1 MEPKEKYTLS
11 ELYNNLDIPLTELHR
26 RSGMS
31 EGTVTRIRDGH
42 AARRS
47 TINKLLR
54 TFSKIYEVDLS
65 IDNVSGIILEDK
77 RELQSPETASAAK
90 RLIPSD
96 LPPNTMHFADF
107 AERYGIL
114 RSTFKHH
121 IEVGLAG
128 EKVDAVK
135 RPKPGRPEHTERFL
149 TPEQQADALEFW
161 CRHGVEFTMPKTEKE
176 IIG

>member
-1 MEPKEKYTLS
+1 MEQKEKYTLS
-11 ELYNNLDIPLTELHR
+11 ELYDNLDIPLTELHR

-31 EGTVTRIRDGH
+31 EGTVTRIRDGY

-47 TINKLLR
+47 TVNKLLR
-54 TFSKIYEVDLS
+54 TFSQIYGFPLS
-65 IDNVSGIILEDK
+65 IDNVSGILLEDK
-77 RELQSPETASAAK
+77 KGLQTTDSSITAK

-96 LPPNTMHFADF
+96 LPPNTVHFADF
-107 AERYGIL
+107 AEKYGIP

-135 RPKPGRPEHTERFL
+135 RQKPSRPEHTERFL
-149 TPEQQADALEFW
+149 TPEQQTSAIQFW
-161 CRHGVEFTMPKTEKE
+161 KRHSVAFTEPDRKD
-176 IIG
+176 